1 VSKQIDYTSE
11 EWATLTSAPA
21 FASMLVSMVDLS
33 GPIGLLQEATAGYKA
48 AIAALETAS
57 SELVHAVA
65 ASLKSSTRPDLSG
78 FPKDHAALRAALLDR
93 CRAAAAIV
101 TAKSPAEVE
110 SYKRWLLSIATAAAE
125 SAKEDTFLGLGG
137 ARVSEAEAA
146 ALRDLAS
153 ALGEGS

>member
-1 VSKQIDYTSE
+1 VSKQSDYTSE

-48 AIAALETAS
+48 AIAALESST

-65 ASLKSSTRPDLSG
+65 TRIEAGHRPQMSDL
-78 FPKDHAALRAALLDR
+78 PKDREALRAAMLDH

-101 TAKSPAEVE
+101 AARSPGEVE
-110 SYKRWLLSIATAAAE
+110 SYRRWILSIAHAAAGG
-125 SAKEDTFLGLGG
+125 AKEGSFLGIGG
-137 ARVSEAEAA
+137 TRVSEPESA
-146 ALRDLAS
+146 ALRDLAR
-153 ALGEGS
+153 ALGETP